1 MAAKLHLV
9 DEHKRQ
15 AILRRN
21 NNLKAM
27 FSKQPNNIFTGLNIR
42 YFGPTDG
49 HDVMGLVRILSEIK
63 NHRGPKV
70 LHIIT
75 KKGIDKKLP
84 FIIYIF
90 VLIILYIIWGLMVED
105 KMTVIRDNEKE
116 IETLKIEY
124 YQKELTLTGLN
135 QKSKVEN
142 LLLQNGIT
150 DLKAPVDPPQRIL
163 VNDAE

>member
-1 MAAKLHLV
+1 MPNAK
-9 DEHKRQ
+9 
-15 AILRRN
+15 AILSN
-21 NNLKAM
+21 V
-27 FSKQPNNIFTGLNIR
+27 I
-42 YFGPTDG
+42 
-49 HDVMGLVRILSEIK
+49 DVVSGD
-63 NHRGPKV
+63 
-70 LHIIT
+70 IIT

-90 VLIILYIIWGLMVED
+90 FLIILYIIWGLMVED

-142 LLLQNGIT
+142 LLLQNGIN
-150 DLKAPVDPPQRIL
+150 DLKAPKDPPQRIL
-163 VNDAE
+163 VTDAQ

>member
-1 MAAKLHLV
+1 MSKAKV
-9 DEHKRQ
+9 
-15 AILRRN
+15 
-21 NNLKAM
+21 
-27 FSKQPNNIFTGLNIR
+27 
-42 YFGPTDG
+42 
-49 HDVMGLVRILSEIK
+49 ILSHVIDVVS
-63 NHRGPKV
+63 GD
-70 LHIIT
+70 IIT

-90 VLIILYIIWGLMVED
+90 VLIIFYIIWGLMVED
-105 KMTVIRDNEKE
+105 KMTVIRDNEQE

-124 YQKELTLTGLN
+124 YQKELMLTGLN

-163 VNDAE
+163 VNDAQ